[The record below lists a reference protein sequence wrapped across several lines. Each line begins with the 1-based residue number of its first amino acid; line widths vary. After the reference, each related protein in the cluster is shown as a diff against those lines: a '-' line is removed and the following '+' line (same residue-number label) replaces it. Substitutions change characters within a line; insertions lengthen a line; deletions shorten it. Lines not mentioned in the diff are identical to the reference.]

1 MSYKHQPQ
9 NESAGLPVKD
19 PEELEGYLDAFLDI
33 SVDPVFIRDGE
44 GNLLVANNAFCEL
57 VNVSREKL
65 IGTTFSDK
73 IYPQEFVKLAQSD
86 KQVLDTGEDKVV
98 EQTLKGKD
106 NKAIVVVAK
115 ISRFIDRNNRRF
127 IVGVIRDVTK
137 RRQNELRETTRS
149 EVLELITNGEPLK
162 VVLNAIVSVVELNN
176 PEMMCSIL
184 LLDESGIHLRSG
196 TGASLPKF
204 YVDAIDG
211 VEIGSGVGSCGTA
224 AFINERV
231 IVADIQTHPY
241 WKNFKA
247 LAERANLGACWSEP
261 IRSTQGAV
269 LGTFAIYHASINYPC
284 DADLALIEQTASLA
298 SIAIEKNRFEE
309 TLKRAASVF
318 THANEGI
325 IITDAS
331 ATIVEVNDTLCRI
344 TGYSKSEVLGKNP
357 KILQSGRHA
366 AQFYENMWNTLNT
379 DGNWRG
385 EIWNRRK
392 DGEIYPE
399 MVTISAVKNEE
410 GQVQH
415 YVSLSTDISE
425 IKLNEGKLERIAHY
439 DLLTN
444 LPNRVLLAK
453 RLNQAIKHSQLQ
465 QNSLAVAF
473 MDLDGFKA
481 INDNYGHNIGDQ
493 FLVEVSSGLKASLRA
508 GDTIA
513 RIGGDEFIIIMV
525 NLNEFSDCEHVLNR
539 LLKSASAPVNV
550 ADAVMQVSASIGVTV
565 FPQDNVD
572 ADQLIR
578 HADQAMYVA
587 KQGGKNR
594 YHQFDLEQDN
604 AINTYNKSIDNVRV
618 ALERNEFVLH
628 YQPKVN
634 MSSGEVIGVEAL
646 IRWEHP
652 ESGLIPPLDFL
663 PVIEGHGV
671 SLQVGEWVIDA
682 ALTQIAC
689 WQKSGISLPV
699 SVNISAHQLQQDNF
713 TSRLEALLA
722 AHPDVDPGYL
732 ELEILETSALQDT
745 FQVSSTMNACHDLGV
760 SFALDDFGTGYSS
773 LTYLKRLPAY
783 LIKIDQSF
791 VRDMLDDTD
800 DLAIVEG
807 VVGLAKTFKR
817 EVIAEGVESVEHG
830 VALVRLGCELAQGY
844 GIAKPMPA
852 NKVSQ
857 WLTTWEA
864 NEAWLALSGNRELA

>member
-1 MSYKHQPQ
+1 MSYKYQPQ

-44 GNLLVANNAFCEL
+44 GKLLVANNAFCEL

-298 SIAIEKNRFEE
+298 SIAIEKNRSEE
-309 TLKRAASVF
+309 ILKRAASVF

-830 VALVRLGCELAQGY
+830 VSLVRLGCELAQGY

>member
-1 MSYKHQPQ
+1 MSYKQQENNGP
-9 NESAGLPVKD
+9 AALPVKD
-19 PEELEGYLDAFLDI
+19 PEELEGYLNAFLDI
-33 SVDPVFIRDGE
+33 SADPVFIKDGE
-44 GNLLVANNAFCEL
+44 GKLLVANNAFCEL
-57 VNVSREKL
+57 VNVSRKKL
-65 IGTTFSDK
+65 IGKTFSNK
-73 IYPQEFVKLAQSD
+73 IYPQELVKLAHSD
-86 KQVLDTGEDKVV
+86 QYVLDTGEDKVI
-98 EQTLKGKD
+98 EQALQGKG
-106 NKAIVVVAK
+106 NQARVVLAK
-115 ISRFIDRNNRRF
+115 LSRFIDRNNRRF

-149 EVLELITNGEPLK
+149 EVLELITSGEPLK
-162 VVLNAIVSVVELNN
+162 KVLDAIVSVVELNN

-184 LLDESGIHLRSG
+184 ILEDSGGHLRNG
-196 TGASLPKF
+196 TGTSLPKF
-204 YVDAIDG
+204 YTDAIDG
-211 VEIGSGVGSCGTA
+211 VEIGMGVGSCGTA
-224 AFINERV
+224 AFTNERV

-241 WKNFKA
+241 WENFKA

-269 LGTFAIYHASINYPC
+269 LGTFAIYHSSINNPS
-284 DADLALIEQTASLA
+284 DTDLALIEQTASLA
-298 SIAIEKNRFEE
+298 SIAIEKNRSEE

-331 ATIVEVNDTLCRI
+331 ATIIEVNDTLCRI

-357 KILQSGRHA
+357 RILQSGRHS
-366 AQFYENMWNTLNT
+366 AQFYKNMWNTLNT
-379 DGNWRG
+379 DGHWRG
-385 EIWNRRK
+385 EIWNCRK
-392 DGEIYPE
+392 DGEVYPE
-399 MVTISAVKNEE
+399 MVTISAVKDAE

-425 IKLNEGKLERIAHY
+425 IKFNEGKLERIAHY

-481 INDNYGHNIGDQ
+481 INDNYGHDIGDQ
-493 FLVEVSSGLKASLRA
+493 FLVEVSNGLKASLRA

-513 RIGGDEFIIIMV
+513 RIGGDEFIIIMA
-525 NLNEFSDCEHVLNR
+525 NLDEFSDCEHVLNR
-539 LLKSASAPVNV
+539 LLKSASAPVNI
-550 ADAVMQVSASIGVTV
+550 AEAVMQVSASIGVTV

-604 AINTYNKSIDNVRV
+604 AINSYNKSIDNVRV
-618 ALERNEFVLH
+618 ALDRKEFVLH

-634 MSSGEVIGVEAL
+634 MRSGEVIGVEAL
-646 IRWEHP
+646 LRWEHP
-652 ESGLIPPLDFL
+652 ESGLIPPLEFL
-663 PVIEGHGV
+663 PVIEGHGI
-671 SLQVGEWVIDA
+671 SLKVGEWVIDA
-682 ALTQIAC
+682 ALTQISH
-689 WQKSGISLPV
+689 WQRRGISLPV

-713 TSRLEALLA
+713 TSRLQTLLA

-807 VVGLAKTFKR
+807 VVGLAKAFKR

-830 VALVRLGCELAQGY
+830 VALIHLGCVLAQGY

-852 NKVSQ
+852 NQVSQ
-857 WLTTWEA
+857 WLTTWKA
-864 NEAWLALSGNRELA
+864 NESWLALSGNQEPA